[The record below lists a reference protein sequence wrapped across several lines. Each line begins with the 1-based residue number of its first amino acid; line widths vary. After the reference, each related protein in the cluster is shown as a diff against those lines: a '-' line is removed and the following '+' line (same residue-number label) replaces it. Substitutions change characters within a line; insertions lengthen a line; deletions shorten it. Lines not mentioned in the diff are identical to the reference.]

1 MLDAR
6 ALLAHERVVAGYF
19 GAEDLVADLG
29 GVRTPGNAEV
39 ATARAMTALAARVAG
54 VPVLDMVTT
63 AVRDDDR
70 FAREAR
76 EARDMGYAGKLCI
89 HPAQVP
95 LAHAAFTPSEEQ
107 VDWARR
113 VLAASEQVGG
123 GVAVVDGAMVDGPLV
138 AQARR
143 ILTLAGDA

>member
-1 MLDAR
+1 
-6 ALLAHERVVAGYF
+6 
-19 GAEDLVADLG
+19 
-29 GVRTPGNAEV
+29 
-39 ATARAMTALAARVAG
+39 MTALAARVAG
-54 VPVLDMVTT
+54 VPLLDMVTT

-76 EARDMGYAGKLCI
+76 EARDLGYAGKLCI

-95 LAHAAFTPSEEQ
+95 LAHAAFTPSAEQ
-107 VDWARR
+107 QDWARR
-113 VLAASEQVGG
+113 VLAASDAAGG

-143 ILTLAGDA
+143 ILVLAGDA